1 MAVLPSQIQI
11 TDLDYD
17 QILDNLVTFMKADP
31 TFSDYD
37 FSGSGLRLLTRV
49 LAYVTFYN
57 SYYLSA
63 AVNEAFLDTAQLRS
77 SVVSHA
83 KMLGYNSHGTRSA
96 GYTANVTMVMSNDA
110 ASTITL
116 PKNTQFA
123 LQSNTQ
129 YTFYNIKDVE
139 LTQNTSNTVIYNAS
153 NVEFVEGRAA
163 QYRFVV
169 DTNDPTQRFIIP
181 NANVDFSRLTVRV
194 QTSATVLTI
203 TNFTEASNLLLANS
217 ISPIF
222 IVSEAYDGYPELKF
236 GNGVIGKALETG
248 NIIIV
253 DYYISRGADGNNI
266 RGPFRINDSIAGMLQ
281 GVTDTPD
288 ANTTPSNGG
297 SDIENIEDIRYLAP
311 LTYATQNRCVTAEDY
326 KAVILQDWTEYISA
340 INVFGGEQGD
350 PNDPKER
357 PTYGRVYIAVRPKFG
372 ERLTQATK
380 DAIIQNT
387 IKPFNIVGVI
397 PEVVDPDYTYLIIST
412 RVSYDPKAT
421 ILTKQELVT
430 TVKTAIDTYSNENME
445 KFETSFRFS
454 RLGRA
459 IDDADA
465 SISSSLTQ
473 IELQKR
479 VVPVVGK
486 SNSITVKFGAP
497 LYKTSNTS
505 VLLEPT
511 SHRFDYYDHD
521 GNYRTNCFLQEKN
534 GIVNVV
540 AYVNSGGT
548 RSLVV
553 VDDSVGIVKADTG
566 TMTLTNFKP
575 EAIEGDNIDIWI
587 NAFPLYSDLTPHL
600 NRLYTVDFDT
610 ISVELIDNTNTL
622 TPSNFYQ
629 GGRIR

>member
-1 MAVLPSQIQI
+1 MATLPSQIRI
-11 TDLDYD
+11 AELDYD
-17 QILDNLVTFMKADP
+17 QILTNLVEFMKADP

-37 FSGSGLRLLTRV
+37 FSGSGLRLLSRV

-63 AVNEAFLDTAQLRS
+63 AVNESFLDTAQLRS

-96 GYTANVTMVMSNDA
+96 TYTANVTMVMSNNA
-110 ASTITL
+110 PATITL

-129 YTFYNIKDVE
+129 FTFYNVEDAE
-139 LTQNTSNTVIYNAS
+139 LTQNTSNTFIYATS
-153 NVEFVEGRAA
+153 NVTLVEGRTA
-163 QYRFVV
+163 QYRFTV

-194 QTSATVLTI
+194 QVSPTVNTTTS
-203 TNFTEASNLLLANS
+203 FTEASNLLLANS
-217 ISPIF
+217 TSNIF
-222 IVSEAYDGYPELKF
+222 LVSEAYDGYPELKF
-236 GNGVIGKALETG
+236 GNGIIGKALENG
-248 NIIIV
+248 NIVIV
-253 DYYISRGADGNNI
+253 DYYISRGAAGNNI
-266 RGPFRINDSIAGMLQ
+266 RGPFRINDTIAGLQQ

-288 ANTTPSNGG
+288 ANTTPSIGG
-297 SDIENIEDIRYLAP
+297 SDIEDIENIRYLAP
-311 LTYATQNRCVTAEDY
+311 LTYAAQNRCVTTEDY
-326 KAVILQDWTEYISA
+326 KSVILQDWTEYISA
-340 INVFGGEQGD
+340 INVFGGEEGD
-350 PNDPKER
+350 PTDAKER
-357 PTYGRVYIAVRPKFG
+357 PTYGRVYIAVRPKYG

-387 IKPFNIVGVI
+387 VKPFSIVGVI
-397 PEVVDPDYTYLIIST
+397 PQIVDPDYVYLIIST

-421 ILTKQELVT
+421 VLTKQELVT
-430 TVKTAIDTYSNENME
+430 AVKDAVDTYSNENME

-465 SISSSLTQ
+465 SITSSLTQ
-473 IELQKR
+473 VEMQKR
-479 VVPVVGK
+479 VVPLVGK
-486 SNSITVKFGAP
+486 SNSITVKFGAA
-497 LYKTSNTS
+497 LYKVGDAS

-521 GNYRTNCFLQEKN
+521 GNYYTNCFLQETN
-534 GIVNVV
+534 GVV
-540 AYVNSGGT
+540 SVVGYVNSGGT

-553 VDDSVGIVKADTG
+553 VDDRVGTIDTDTG
-566 TMTLTNFKP
+566 TMVLANFKP
-575 EAIEGDNIDIWI
+575 EAIEGGEIDIWI
-587 NAFPLYSDLTPHL
+587 SALPLYSDLTPHL
-600 NRLYTVDFDT
+600 NRLYTVDYDT
-610 ISVELIDNTNTL
+610 ISVELIDNTTTL